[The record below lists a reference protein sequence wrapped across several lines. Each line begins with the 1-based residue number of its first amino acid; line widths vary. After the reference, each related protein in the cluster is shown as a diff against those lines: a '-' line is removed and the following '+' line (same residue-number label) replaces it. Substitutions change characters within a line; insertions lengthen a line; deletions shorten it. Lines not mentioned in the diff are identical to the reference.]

1 MSNIP
6 TKTSFQTTAF
16 GVRARELVI
25 LCAAGFLGL
34 ALLALPLG
42 SIFIRILLAAGLS
55 GAGILAA
62 FWRVER
68 TWTIEAYLFNRWK
81 YSLRPRR
88 FVKGGSQFGGA
99 AMPWEV
105 SSPAVPETV
114 REEDGKAS
122 REKDAP
128 AAQAQPLFWL
138 PERLVPH
145 SNGELAG
152 FVLSSFAVTVFLGWV
167 TASGGVGLIQSQLQ
181 LLASALWMH

>member
-1 MSNIP
+1 MNHIP

-25 LCAAGFLGL
+25 LCGGGFIGL

-55 GAGILAA
+55 GAGILFA

-81 YSLRPRR
+81 YSLRSRR
-88 FVKGGSQFGGA
+88 FVKGGSQFEGA
-99 AMPWEV
+99 SLSWEAPESTATQTVQKDDSKV
-105 SSPAVPETV
+105 S
-114 REEDGKAS
+114 RKN
-122 REKDAP
+122 DAE
-128 AAQAQPLFWL
+128 ATQGEPLFWL

-145 SNGELAG
+145 SNGELVG
-152 FVLSSFAVTVFLGWV
+152 FVLSSFAVTVFLSWV

-181 LLASALWMH
+181 LLAQALWMH